1 MELFLEGILNLI
13 GFVVGLIIGTFS
25 YIGYKNTGS
34 PVLFRLTIAFF
45 AIGLGFGIIW
55 SAYIINEL
63 VFDTEK
69 INRGIQALGLG
80 IQTIGYFF
88 IAFSHTIK
96 SFFPKSRYFRSVGI
110 LPLFALSAMNI
121 EHIIRSFSFILLVY
135 GAIETFVS
143 FLEGKQKGALA
154 VGTGLALLAFGEFI
168 AWYSLVFPE
177 SILYSVSILLKISG
191 LISLFLPI
199 SRLPLRKIKFDDL
212 DDDEDDMK
220 FDDLDDEKFGR

>member
-1 MELFLEGILNLI
+1 MEFFLENILNLI
-13 GFVVGLIIGTFS
+13 GFIIGITIGIFA

-34 PVLFRLTIAFF
+34 PVLFRLSLAFF
-45 AIGLGFGIIW
+45 AIGIGFGIIW
-55 SAYIINEL
+55 LGYMIDSIYFEAG
-63 VFDTEK
+63 K

-96 SFFPKSRYFRSVGI
+96 SFFPKSRYFRSIGV
-110 LPLFALSAMNI
+110 LPLFFLSTMTI

-143 FLEGKQKGALA
+143 FLEGKQKGALV
-154 VGTGLALLAFGEFI
+154 VGIGLSLLAFGEFI

-177 SILYSVSILLKISG
+177 SVLYSISIIIKISG
-191 LISLFLPI
+191 LISLFVPV
-199 SRLPLRKIKFDDL
+199 SKLPLRRLKLDDNL
-212 DDDEDDMK
+212 DDDLEDHA
-220 FDDLDDEKFGR
+220 

>member
-1 MELFLEGILNLI
+1 MEFLLENILNLI
-13 GFVVGLIIGTFS
+13 GFIVGLIIGIFA

-34 PVLFRLTIAFF
+34 PVLFRLSLAFF
-45 AIGLGFGIIW
+45 AIGIGFGVIW
-55 SAYIINEL
+55 LGYMIDSIYFEAG
-63 VFDTEK
+63 K

-96 SFFPKSRYFRSVGI
+96 SFFPKSRYFRSIGV
-110 LPLFALSAMNI
+110 LPLFFLSTMTI

-143 FLEGKQKGALA
+143 FLEGKQKGALV
-154 VGTGLALLAFGEFI
+154 VGIGLSLLAFGEFI

-177 SILYSVSILLKISG
+177 SVLYSISIIIKISG
-191 LISLFLPI
+191 LISLFVPV
-199 SRLPLRKIKFDDL
+199 SKLPLRRLKLDDNL
-212 DDDEDDMK
+212 DDDLEDHA
-220 FDDLDDEKFGR
+220 

>member
-1 MELFLEGILNLI
+1 MEFLLENILNLI
-13 GFVVGLIIGTFS
+13 GFIIGIIIGIFS

-34 PVLFRLTIAFF
+34 PVLFRLTIAFL
-45 AIGLGFGIIW
+45 AIGFGFGIIW
-55 SAYIINEL
+55 AGYIIDDVYLQEG
-63 VFDTEK
+63 K
-69 INRGIQALGLG
+69 INRGLHALGLG

-110 LPLFALSAMNI
+110 LPLFVLSSMNI

-135 GAIETFVS
+135 GAIETLVS
-143 FLEGKQKGALA
+143 FLEGKQKGTLA
-154 VGTGLALLAFGEFI
+154 VGIGLGLLAFGEFI

-199 SRLPLRKIKFDDL
+199 SRLPLKKIKFDDL
-212 DDDEDDMK
+212 DEDDKK
-220 FDDLDDEKFGR
+220 FDT

>member
-1 MELFLEGILNLI
+1 MEFLLENILNLI
-13 GFVVGLIIGTFS
+13 GFIIGITIGIFA

-34 PVLFRLTIAFF
+34 PVLFRLSLAFF
-45 AIGLGFGIIW
+45 AIGIGFGIIW
-55 SAYIINEL
+55 LGYMIDSIYFEAG
-63 VFDTEK
+63 K

-96 SFFPKSRYFRSVGI
+96 SFFPKSRYFRSIGV
-110 LPLFALSAMNI
+110 LPLFFLSTMTI

-143 FLEGKQKGALA
+143 FLEGKQKGALV
-154 VGTGLALLAFGEFI
+154 VGIGLSLLAFGEFI

-177 SILYSVSILLKISG
+177 SVLYSISIIIKISG
-191 LISLFLPI
+191 LISLFVPV
-199 SRLPLRKIKFDDL
+199 SKLPLRRLKLDDNL
-212 DDDEDDMK
+212 DDDLEDHA
-220 FDDLDDEKFGR
+220 